1 MTGFTA
7 GSATPLNTLVA
18 SGDGGSGG
26 GQGLLVILILLAF
39 AVIVVVLSISNRVRQ
54 PYVVVVQ
61 NPFKLLMKT
70 VLLGVTTT
78 VVAVAIVSIL
88 IATAGSP
95 S

>member
-1 MTGFTA
+1 VTGFTA
-7 GSATPLNTLVA
+7 GSASPLNTLVA
-18 SGDGGSGG
+18 SGNGGGE
-26 GQGLLVILILLAF
+26 GQGLLLLMILLAF
-39 AVIVVVLSISNRVRQ
+39 AVIVVVLSIVNRVRQ

-70 VLLGVTTT
+70 VLLGVTTA

>member
-1 MTGFTA
+1 VTGFTA
-7 GSATPLNTLVA
+7 GNASPLNTLVA
-18 SGDGGSGG
+18 SGDGGSGE
-26 GQGLLVILILLAF
+26 GQSLLLILLAF
-39 AVIVVVLSISNRVRQ
+39 AVIVVVFSIVSRTRQ
-54 PYVVVVQ
+54 PYVVIVQ

-70 VLLGVTTT
+70 VLLGVTTA